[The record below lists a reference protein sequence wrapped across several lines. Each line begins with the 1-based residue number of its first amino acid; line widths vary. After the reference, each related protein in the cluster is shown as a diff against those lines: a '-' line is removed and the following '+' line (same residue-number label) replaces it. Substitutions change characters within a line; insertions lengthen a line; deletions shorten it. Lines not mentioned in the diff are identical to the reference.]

1 MARLA
6 ELGRRRRPSR
16 CSDLLPRARG
26 GAVARDRCCRPGRSP
41 HAWHRDRERRKE
53 GDEPREKDGGRA
65 WAYEI
70 IGLAVGR
77 SNGEEGTAPQQ
88 EVLQVEWPRGRL
100 AWETISSPSGRRA
113 WQDVGRAGL
122 WS

>member
-53 GDEPREKDGGRA
+53 GDEPREKDKVVCGQLVK
-65 WAYEI
+65 E
-70 IGLAVGR
+70 VG
-77 SNGEEGTAPQQ
+77 
-88 EVLQVEWPRGRL
+88 
-100 AWETISSPSGRRA
+100 IYYCSPFRCIFSERFDFDA
-113 WQDVGRAGL
+113 IFPVG
-122 WS
+122 SFFSTM